1 MDRTTGRKPL
11 SNFFVKKALQA
22 GVVVRVTLA
31 AMGATLIS
39 VATIV
44 MVYYIQHRSVSI
56 YQLQETGNLNKES
69 IFSLI
74 LPSLIISIVVNLCLA
89 LAIGLYASR
98 KYAVPVYKLEQ
109 WAQLLR
115 SGKLNATLRFRES
128 QELRELTDEF
138 NSLTKDLREKFTEVD
153 KLMQVL
159 RATDHHKDQQVQRV
173 AEMVAALE
181 LTSKSP
187 GMKMDATGIIT
198 QS

>member
-31 AMGATLIS
+31 AMGATLVS
-39 VATIV
+39 VGTIV

-69 IFSLI
+69 IFALI
-74 LPSLIISIVVNLCLA
+74 LPSLVISIFVNLFLA
-89 LAIGLYASR
+89 MAIGLYASR

-128 QELRELTDEF
+128 EELRELTDEF
-138 NSLTKDLREKFTEVD
+138 NSLTTDLREKFSEVE
-153 KLMQVL
+153 KLVHRL
-159 RATDHHKDQQVQRV
+159 KNSDHKDDQVQRV
-173 AEMVAALE
+173 AEMIAALE

-187 GMKMDATGIIT
+187 GTKLDATGIIT
-198 QS
+198 QG